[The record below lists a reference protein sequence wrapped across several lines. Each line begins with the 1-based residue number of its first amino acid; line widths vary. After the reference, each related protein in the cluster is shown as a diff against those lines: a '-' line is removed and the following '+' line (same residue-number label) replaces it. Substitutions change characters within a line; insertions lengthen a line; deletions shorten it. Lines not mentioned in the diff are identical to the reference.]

1 MSGREPDPRLT
12 DRAARA
18 RRLIPAHPVGRR
30 ATTVGGVRRPGFSAG
45 WAKADITG
53 EPWGVGLMGYGMPS
67 QRGRGLL
74 SRQWARAFVVATP
87 THRVAYVVADIGMF
101 FQAAVDEITDRL
113 SIATAGR
120 LSAENVVLTATHTH
134 CGPGGHG
141 RHRLYNITTLG
152 HHRRTF
158 HRLVDG
164 VVRAVLEAEAA
175 LAPTELSLARG
186 ELRDASVNRSAG
198 SFDRNPDRD
207 RLPGRVDPTVTLLR
221 YERDGELRAAIDWFA
236 VHCTSMGNGNRLIS
250 SDNKGWAAAAW
261 EAAERG
267 REPGFVGAFAQTN
280 SGDMSP
286 NLGGAAG
293 HGPTGDERDNTA
305 EIGRRQLDA
314 ARHLAVAPRR
324 PLAPVVGHR
333 LTYVDFGAAQTATGP
348 TGRAVLGAAFAA
360 GTTDGIGSSA
370 FHQGLGNRIGALSR
384 MLYRRRPVLA
394 AQQAPK
400 EMLLPAGMLGWVQEM
415 LPVQLIRLGEL
426 HLLCLP
432 VEVTVIAGVR
442 LRDAVAAAA
451 GIDPGDVLVQ
461 GYANG
466 YAHYLTTPEE
476 YDAQRYEA
484 GSTVFGRNQL
494 AAFTEAAQRLAAD
507 LAAGRPSEPG
517 TPPPRQRP
525 GRVGAPSGSTTL
537 SRPRPVRVAAVRT
550 PGADGRL
557 AVDFDC
563 AHPNRVIPDSYA
575 RVERRDGSRW
585 VPVADDDAPSTE
597 ITWRRRGAAFTATV
611 SVVLSGRP
619 GEYRVGYAEAVP
631 GRYTWAAVRLP

>member
-1 MSGREPDPRLT
+1 M
-12 DRAARA
+12 
-18 RRLIPAHPVGRR
+18 
-30 ATTVGGVRRPGFSAG
+30 
-45 WAKADITG
+45 
-53 EPWGVGLMGYGMPS
+53 GLMGYGMPG

-74 SRQWARAFVVATP
+74 TRQWARAFVIATP
-87 THRVAYVVADIGMF
+87 SHRVAYVVADIGMF

-113 SIATAGR
+113 AAATAGR

-164 VVRAVLEAEAA
+164 VVRAVLDAEAA
-175 LAPTELSLARG
+175 LAPADLSLARG
-186 ELRDASVNRSAG
+186 ELYDASVNRSAS
-198 SFDRNPDRD
+198 SFDRNPDHD
-207 RLPGRVDPTVTLLR
+207 RLPGRIDPSVTLLR
-221 YERDGELRAAIDWFA
+221 VERDGDLRAAIDWFA
-236 VHCTSMGNGNRLIS
+236 VHCTSMGNGNRLVS
-250 SDNKGWAAAAW
+250 SDNKGWAASAW
-261 EAAERG
+261 EAMERG

-280 SGDMSP
+280 AGDMSP

-293 HGPTGDERDNTA
+293 HGPTDDERANTA

-314 ARHLAVAPRR
+314 ARRLAVGPGR
-324 PLAPVVGHR
+324 PLTPAIDYR
-333 LTYVDFGAAQTATGP
+333 LTHVDFGAAQTSTGP

-360 GTTDGIGSSA
+360 GTSDGLGSPA
-370 FHQGLGNRIGALSR
+370 FRQGLGNRVGSISR
-384 MLYRRRPVLA
+384 ALYRRRPVLA

-400 EMLLPAGMLGWVQEM
+400 EMFLPAGALGWVQET

-432 VEVTVIAGVR
+432 VEVTVMAGAR
-442 LRDAVAAAA
+442 LRDAVAGAA
-451 GIDPGDVLVQ
+451 GIDAGDVLIQ

-494 AAFTEAAQRLAAD
+494 AAFAEAAQRLAAD
-507 LAAGRPSEPG
+507 LAAGRPSAPG
-517 TPPPRQRP
+517 TPPPRQRA
-525 GRVGAPSGSTTL
+525 GRVGSPSGSTVL
-537 SRPRPVRVAAVRT
+537 SRPRPVRVVAVRT

-563 AHPNRVIPDSYA
+563 PHPNRAIPESYA
-575 RVERRDGSRW
+575 QVERREDDRW
-585 VPVADDDAPSTE
+585 LLVADDDAPSTE
-597 ITWRRRGAAFTATV
+597 ITWRRRGFAFLATV
-611 SVVLSGRP
+611 AVDLGGVP

-631 GRYTWAAVRLP
+631 GRYAWAVVRVP

>member
-1 MSGREPDPRLT
+1 M
-12 DRAARA
+12 
-18 RRLIPAHPVGRR
+18 
-30 ATTVGGVRRPGFSAG
+30 TTTGWRAG
-45 WAKADITG
+45 WAKTDITG
-53 EPWGVGLMGYGMPS
+53 EPWGVGLMGYGMPG

-74 SRQWARAFVVATP
+74 TRQWARAFVVATP
-87 THRVAYVVADIGMF
+87 SHRVAYVVADIGMF

-113 SIATAGR
+113 AAATAGR

-158 HRLVDG
+158 YRLVDG
-164 VVRAVLEAEAA
+164 VVRAVLDAEAA
-175 LAPTELSLARG
+175 LAPTALSSARG
-186 ELRDASVNRSAG
+186 ELHDASVNRSAS

-207 RLPGRVDPTVTLLR
+207 RLPGRIDPAVSLLR

-236 VHCTSMGNGNRLIS
+236 VHCTSMGNGNRLVS

-261 EAAERG
+261 ETAERDVH
-267 REPGFVGAFAQTN
+267 PDFVSAFAQTN

-293 HGPTGDERDNTA
+293 HGPTDDERANTA

-314 ARHLAVAPRR
+314 ARRLADGPGR
-324 PLAPVVGHR
+324 PLSPVIGHR
-333 LTYVDFGAAQTATGP
+333 LTHVDFGAAQTATGP

-360 GTTDGIGSSA
+360 GTTDGIGSPA
-370 FHQGLGNRIGALSR
+370 FHQGLGNRIGLISR
-384 MLYRRRPVLA
+384 ALYRRRPVLA

-400 EMLLPAGMLGWVQEM
+400 ELFLPAGALGWVQEV

-432 VEVTVIAGVR
+432 VEVTVTAGAR

-451 GIDPGDVLVQ
+451 GIDPHDVLVQ

-517 TPPPRQRP
+517 TPPPRQRAP
-525 GRVGAPSGSTTL
+525 RIGSPSGSTML

-550 PGADGRL
+550 PVDGGRL

-563 AHPNRVIPDSYA
+563 PHPNRVIPDSYA
-575 RVERRDGSRW
+575 RVERREGDRW

-597 ITWRRRGAAFTATV
+597 ITWRRRGSAFTATV
-611 SVVLSGRP
+611 TVDLGGVP

-631 GRYTWAAVRLP
+631 GRYAWATVRVA

>member
-1 MSGREPDPRLT
+1 MT
-12 DRAARA
+12 
-18 RRLIPAHPVGRR
+18 
-30 ATTVGGVRRPGFSAG
+30 ATGWRAG

-53 EPWGVGLMGYGMPS
+53 EPWGVGLMGYGMPG

-74 SRQWARAFVVATP
+74 TRQWARAVVLATP
-87 THRVAYVVADIGMF
+87 THRVAHVVADIGMF

-113 SIATAGR
+113 DAATCGR
-120 LSAENVVLTATHTH
+120 LSAANVVLTATHTH

-164 VVRAVLEAEAA
+164 VVRAVLDAEAA
-175 LAPTELSLARG
+175 LAPAALSLARG
-186 ELRDASVNRSAG
+186 ELLDASVNRSPS

-207 RLPGRVDPTVTLLR
+207 RMPQRIDPAVTLLR
-221 YERDGELRAAIDWFA
+221 VERDGELRAAIDWFA

-250 SDNKGWAAAAW
+250 SDNKGWAASAW
-261 EAAERG
+261 EAAERE
-267 REPGFVGAFAQTN
+267 RHPDFVGVFAQTN
-280 SGDMSP
+280 AGDMSP
-286 NLGGAAG
+286 NLGGVAG
-293 HGPTGDERDNTA
+293 HGPTDDERDNTA
-305 EIGRRQLDA
+305 EIGRRQLAA
-314 ARHLAVAPRR
+314 ARRLAAAPGR
-324 PLAPVVGHR
+324 PLTPTIDHR
-333 LTYVDFGAAQTATGP
+333 ITYVDFGAVHTASGP

-360 GTTDGIGSSA
+360 GTSDGLGSPA
-370 FHQGLGNRIGALSR
+370 FHQGLGNRIGAVSR
-384 MLYRRRPVLA
+384 ALYRRRPVLA

-400 EMLLPAGMLGWVQEM
+400 EMFLPAGALGWVQER
-415 LPVQLIRLGEL
+415 LPVQLVRLGEL

-432 VEVTVIAGVR
+432 VEVTVMAGAR

-451 GIDPGDVLVQ
+451 GIAADDVLVQ

-494 AAFTEAAQRLAAD
+494 AAFAEAAQRLAAD

-525 GRVGAPSGSTTL
+525 GRIGAPSGSTLL
-537 SRPRPVRVAAVRT
+537 SGARPVRVAAVRT
-550 PGADGRL
+550 PGPDGRL

-563 AHPNRVIPDSYA
+563 PHPNRSIPAGYT
-575 RVERRDGSRW
+575 RVERRDGDRW
-585 VPVADDDAPSTE
+585 VPVAGDDDPSTE
-597 ITWRRRGAAFTATV
+597 IVWRRRGITFRATV
-611 SVVLSGRP
+611 LVDLAGR
-619 GEYRVGYAEAVP
+619 GGRYRVGYAEAIP
-631 GRYTWAAVRLP
+631 GRYVWAEVRVAPPRPGGQSRASAATGDST